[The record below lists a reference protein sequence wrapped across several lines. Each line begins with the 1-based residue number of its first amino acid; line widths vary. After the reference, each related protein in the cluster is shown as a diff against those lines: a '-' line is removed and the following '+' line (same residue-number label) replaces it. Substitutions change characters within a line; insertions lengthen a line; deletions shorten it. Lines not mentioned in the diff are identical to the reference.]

1 MKRKPADLRERRTP
15 EISSAGGGDG
25 FGAAGAFCWGAK
37 EK

>member
-1 MKRKPADLRERRTP
+1 MKRKPDDLREKTP

-25 FGAAGAFCWGAK
+25 FGAADAFCWGAK